1 MKVRSAGFVFLF
13 ALLGV
18 NCGQYLQQFAE
29 EDREITLEIISDSTA
44 NPTFTVA
51 TRQVSFD
58 VTFRA
63 DRNGSFRVV
72 NATSCSVAQT
82 LSGTNTAGTL
92 TKGVA
97 TTTTVSMPYDDLTA
111 NGRQVTICVQDTA
124 AYKTASVTKT
134 FGSGLDTVL
143 SNLAT
148 QYNENGGGGAN
159 LNTGTTAEFMLFQTS
174 WTNVGQNRNNGTGG
188 PYAGNGVDSPYSHGA
203 YIDPNHGY
211 RLKYF
216 VADRDNHR
224 VLIFNTL
231 PTSNAAT
238 ADVVVGQ
245 AGFTTGFTTAANAGG
260 AISAQGFD
268 QPQHVSVTATGIM
281 LVTDLMNHRVLIY
294 NTIPQTNGAAANF
307 VIGQPSFTTGVLNNG
322 TLVAAARLN
331 NPASAAMIQGRLY
344 IADQANNRIVVFNS
358 VPASNGASASF
369 AIGQPDTSTTTSGT
383 DYLTQ
388 SSYLNSPYDMFADQS
403 NPPRLYVADGGN
415 HRVLVYT
422 ALPAA
427 ADVRANFV
435 IGHTGSNFGLAN
447 RGAAQPANNSL
458 NQPRSIVAQN
468 NKLAIAD
475 QGNNRILFFDLPI
488 NADDP
493 VATHVLGQTDFIS
506 GGAGSTQTTFNIVKG
521 LIFDNGYI
529 WAADRANNRAKI
541 LALPY

>member
-1 MKVRSAGFVFLF
+1 MKARVAHLVAFIAILAG
-13 ALLGV
+13 
-18 NCGQYLQQFAE
+18 CGQYLHQFAD
-29 EDREITLEIISDSTA
+29 EDREITLEILSDTTA
-44 NPTFTVA
+44 SPTFTVA
-51 TRQVSFD
+51 TRLVGFD
-58 VTFRA
+58 ITFRA
-63 DRNGSFRVV
+63 DRTGTYRI
-72 NATSCSVAQT
+72 
-82 LSGTNTAGTL
+82 LHGTNCSATQAAGGTNVSGNFL
-92 TKGVA
+92 NAVTVA
-97 TTTTVSMPYDDLTA
+97 ATISLPYDDLA
-111 NGRQVTICVQDTA
+111 LHGRQITVCVQDVA
-124 AYKTASVTKT
+124 AYKTASLTKS
-134 FGSGLDTVL
+134 FGTGLDTVL

-159 LNTGTTAEFMLFQTS
+159 INSGTSTEFFLFQTA
-174 WTNVGQNRNNGTGG
+174 WNAVTENRGNGTGG
-188 PYAGNGVDSPYSHGA
+188 PYAANGIDSPYSHGA

-224 VLIFNTL
+224 VLIFNSL
-231 PTSNAAT
+231 PTGSAAA

-268 QPQHVSVTATGIM
+268 QPQHVSVSATGTM
-281 LVTDLMNHRVLIY
+281 FVTDLMNHRVLIY
-294 NTIPQTNGAAANF
+294 NQVPQSNGAAANL
-307 VIGQPSFTTGVLNNG
+307 VIGQPLLTTGVLNNG
-322 TLVAAARLN
+322 TLVAPARLN
-331 NPASAAMIQGRLY
+331 SPAAASMIQGRLY
-344 IADQANNRIVVFNS
+344 IADQANNRILVFNS
-358 VPASNGASASF
+358 IPTGNGASASF

-383 DYLTQ
+383 DYSTQ
-388 SSYLNSPYDMFADQS
+388 SSYLNSPYDMFADQ
-403 NPPRLYVADGGN
+403 NRLYVADGGN

-427 ADVRANFV
+427 ADVRANYV
-435 IGHTGSNFGLAN
+435 IGHSGPNFPLAN

-493 VATHVLGQTDFIS
+493 VATHVLGQSDFIS
-506 GGAGSTQTTFNIVKG
+506 GGAGTTQTTFNFVKG

-529 WAADRANNRAKI
+529 WAADRANNRVKV
-541 LALPY
+541 LQLPY

>member
-1 MKVRSAGFVFLF
+1 MRSASFIVIFS
-13 ALLGV
+13 LLAVG
-18 NCGQYLQQFAE
+18 CGQYLHQFAD
-29 EDREITLEIISDSTA
+29 EDREITLEVLSDTA
-44 NPTFTVA
+44 ASPTFTIA

-58 VTFRA
+58 ISFRA
-63 DRNGSFRVV
+63 DRNGSYRILHG
-72 NATSCSVAQT
+72 TGCSGAQAAG
-82 LSGTNTAGTL
+82 GTNVSGNLSNGST
-92 TKGVA
+92 VA
-97 TTTTVSMPYDDLTA
+97 SSISLPFDDLATY
-111 NGRQVTICVQDTA
+111 GRQITICVQDTA
-124 AYKTASVTKT
+124 AYKTASTSKS
-134 FGSGLDTVL
+134 FSSGLDTVL
-143 SNLAT
+143 LNLAT
-148 QYNENGGGGAN
+148 LYNENGGGGAN
-159 LNTGTTAEFMLFQTS
+159 INTGTSAEFMLFQTN
-174 WTNVGQNRNNGTGG
+174 WTNVAENRNSGTGG
-188 PYAGNGVDSPYSHGA
+188 PYAGNGVDSPYSHGV

-224 VLIFNTL
+224 VLIFNSL

-245 AGFTTGFTTAANAGG
+245 TGFTTGFTAAANAGG

-268 QPQHVSVTATGIM
+268 QPQHVSVAANGTM
-281 LVTDLMNHRVLIY
+281 FVTDLMNHRVLIY
-294 NTIPQTNGAAANF
+294 NSVPQTNGVAANY
-307 VIGQPSFTTGVLNNG
+307 VVGQAGFTTGASGTTASALNSP
-322 TLVAAARLN
+322 AAA
-331 NPASAAMIQGRLY
+331 SMIQGRLY

-358 VPASNGASASF
+358 IPTGNGASASF
-369 AIGQPDTSTTTSGT
+369 AIGQPDTATTTSGT
-383 DYLTQ
+383 DYTAQ

-403 NPPRLYVADGGN
+403 SPQRLYVADGGN

-422 ALPAA
+422 ALPTA

-435 IGHTGSNFGLAN
+435 IGHSGPNFALAN

-458 NQPRSIVAQN
+458 NQPRSIIAQN

-506 GGAGSTQTTFNIVKG
+506 GGAGFTQTTFNIVKG

-529 WAADRANNRAKI
+529 WAADRANHRVKI